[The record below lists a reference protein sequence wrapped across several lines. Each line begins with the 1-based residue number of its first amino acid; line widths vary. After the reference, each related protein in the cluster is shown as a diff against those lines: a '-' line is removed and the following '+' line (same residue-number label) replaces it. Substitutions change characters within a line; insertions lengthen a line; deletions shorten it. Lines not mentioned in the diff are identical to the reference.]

1 MCKYRDSRYLLCM
14 EAAVSFDIERE
25 EREEQLETPRRR
37 PYLSSSEVAECT
49 CPEWCERDHDR
60 D

>member
-1 MCKYRDSRYLLCM
+1 MRTATIQT
-14 EAAVSFDIERE
+14 AARE
-25 EREEQLETPRRR
+25 EREARERIRADASSVIV
-37 PYLSSSEVAECT
+37 LSSAELAECT

>member
-1 MCKYRDSRYLLCM
+1 M
-14 EAAVSFDIERE
+14 EAAFTLDVERDGRE
-25 EREEQLETPRRR
+25 EREQAEPPRRLS
-37 PYLSSSEVAECT
+37 YLSTSEIADCT

>member
-1 MCKYRDSRYLLCM
+1 M
-14 EAAVSFDIERE
+14 EAAVTFDFDAVERE
-25 EREEQLETPRRR
+25 ENPEETREPPRRLS
-37 PYLSSSEVAECT
+37 YLSTSEIAACT

>member
-1 MCKYRDSRYLLCM
+1 M
-14 EAAVSFDIERE
+14 EAAVTFELELDGRE
-25 EREEQLETPRRR
+25 QREPPEPPRRLS
-37 PYLSSSEVAECT
+37 YLSTSEIAECT

>member
-1 MCKYRDSRYLLCM
+1 MAIVAIETLSEPEDAPS
-14 EAAVSFDIERE
+14 AA
-25 EREEQLETPRRR
+25 LP
-37 PYLSSSEVAECT
+37 LSSAETAECT

>member
-1 MCKYRDSRYLLCM
+1 M
-14 EAAVSFDIERE
+14 EAAVTFYVDAVERE
-25 EREEQLETPRRR
+25 ETPEPPRGLS
-37 PYLSSSEVAECT
+37 YLSTSEIADCT

>member
-1 MCKYRDSRYLLCM
+1 MPISATEILLTPDETD
-14 EAAVSFDIERE
+14 EAPSDLRS
-25 EREEQLETPRRR
+25 
-37 PYLSSSEVAECT
+37 LSSAETAECT

>member
-1 MCKYRDSRYLLCM
+1 M
-14 EAAVSFDIERE
+14 EAVATFDFDAAERE
-25 EREEQLETPRRR
+25 HIPEPPRRLS
-37 PYLSSSEVAECT
+37 YLSTSEIADCT